1 MSDIYLSVIIP
12 AYNEENNFA
21 KGKLEGLFAY
31 LEKRSYTYEI
41 LFVDDG
47 SNDQTLGKL
56 QELKQHKAHMSVIKN
71 PHQGK
76 ALTVLTGLQ
85 AAHGKYRLFTDFDQ
99 STHISE
105 VEKLLPF
112 TRKGYEVVIGSRE
125 VKGAHRGNEPWY
137 RHVMG
142 RGFNTIVKMVAV
154 WGIQDTQC
162 GFKLISSRAVEQLLP
177 QMKVTVKPRTHAFTG
192 AFDVELLYLAHK
204 NGFKIAEVPV
214 HWEHEESERV
224 SPLKDSFRMLQEVIK
239 IRMTA
244 LAGGY
249 G

>member
-1 MSDIYLSVIIP
+1 MSEVYLSVIIP
-12 AYNEENNFA
+12 AYNEEKNFA

-31 LEKRSYTYEI
+31 LEKRSYPYEI

-47 SNDQTLGKL
+47 SVDNTLGKL
-56 QELKQHKAHMSVIKN
+56 QELKRHKAHISVIKN
-71 PHQGK
+71 AHQGK
-76 ALTVLTGLQ
+76 ALTVMTGLQ
-85 AAHGKYRLFTDFDQ
+85 TAQGKFRLFTDFDQ

-112 TRKGYEVVIGSRE
+112 TRKGYDVVIGSRE
-125 VKGAHRGNEPWY
+125 VKGAHRGNEPRY

-142 RGFNTIVKMVAV
+142 RGFNTIVKLVAV

-177 QMKVTVKPRTHAFTG
+177 KMKVTVRPRKHAFTG
-192 AFDVELLYLAHK
+192 AFDVELLYLAQK

-214 HWEHEESERV
+214 HWEHEDTERV
-224 SPLKDSFRMLQEVIK
+224 NPVKDSFRMLQEVIA
-239 IRMTA
+239 IRMKA